1 MACSETVC
9 LVLLAV
15 LLLPCSSSGCMF
27 GIPTLGAT
35 FPAGDIFLE
44 KGQSLKIT
52 CKLNKVD
59 NVTNAKKIFF
69 TAGKERV
76 PKRFV
81 NVIDMS
87 TAELLIPNMTLTN
100 HSVYYCRLQTMDKV
114 VCLNQVVVGL
124 KPQEP
129 KNLTCI
135 SENWQ
140 SLVCN
145 WDKEDHY
152 LPTSYTILY
161 TLAGRGSRS
170 QLLRCPGDSDRK
182 NNTCLWDFT
191 TSPIYRTVHEF
202 YTIIMTGYNALGNVT
217 FPPIRF
223 HHYAHV
229 IPNPPEN
236 LCAQNV
242 TTHSVVLK
250 WVVAYPMQ
258 NFPPGLITRVEFRH
272 KWIPEGQWIIV
283 NTTNLPYNPAD
294 MTLHITNLPYAHT
307 NYTIRVQHKSQRA
320 QDKGYSEPATVNIT
334 TESEKPTAPPKV
346 DIGGFENEKLSIR
359 NIYLYWERIPECLYN
374 SDGFEYQIE
383 IEENGALSNIVTA
396 DKTASYIKIKNLS
409 HNAYTFNIYA
419 KNNLGVSDAPS
430 VITVPHYKS
439 SGIKGPLAFTK
450 IEYDDGV
457 TELSWNEPDTT
468 DLIGSTP
475 IIDYTIFWCE
485 NTKDKA
491 FQCTGSMN
499 WIRVPAKANWH
510 NVTIPDKNRTYQF
523 AISANGENESSGLSW
538 TVCTV
543 AHDKVIE
550 GLTQV
555 SLSMVGSTFLGI
567 SWNLQCSH
575 RIGQVLGYNF
585 RYCPIF
591 SANTA
596 QLREC
601 KEPSKVQFV
610 QGDAN
615 TKLGNITGLMPY
627 TAYMYNLTVLSKG
640 GEGVGETQFAT
651 TLEAAPEPPSD
662 LVATNVTNSS
672 IHISWKPPARPNGNI
687 KYYEVNYTVG
697 TTKIDGTY
705 TEHTLVDLPSFTNVS
720 IYLRACTIAC
730 SNKSNVIMERTLIGT
745 PSKIDMVH
753 LRRQLNESNVKVSW
767 NVPVNRAGY
776 IDFYE
781 LWVEEHGK
789 NASDKDY
796 TVSNQTSQLVS
807 IPDCFGD
814 KPLVYIFRVR
824 AVNKDEYNQS
834 QYGPWSDPREENCY
848 SSGFPST
855 EVIIFFSIFAA
866 VILVSVVWCYGK
878 RFWICLE
885 KMRNVPVEL
894 PPGLDPSSQTF
905 APTQKP
911 PLDSSKPTPEDIDD
925 SEMLLTKSER
935 HGRNP
940 SGDSS
945 GCSSA
950 GNNDSISLTSNRQI
964 STDSGTE
971 ADQLTEGDSTQVQVH
986 VEMDPVDAVRNWQ
999 VMPDKF
1005 TPDQSNQ
1012 QIEMLSCMQT
1022 YCKIGEANNSDVATT
1037 GPYIMLGE
1045 QQQPPQENNKGS
1057 NGYVTV
1063 EQVDLML
1070 SRQESNGYSAAPPN
1084 GFMLRK
1090 GSTSTAEE
1098 TPSSCSSRTSSASGS
1113 PTLPQAALNGYAKV
1127 GNSGPPAP
1135 PKSANSSG
1143 YVALGDVNLSFKPPQ
1158 HEDETPKIKQID
1170 LCNSGMRRLRL
1181 FLNLLLLTQAGGIA
1195 QIKPSICI
1203 YSLTTSS
1210 NFKGKICKGT
1220 LIFEDNFTKLD
1231 PQKWTHEITMA
1242 GGGNNEFQIYWNGSV
1257 APPNASANVF
1267 ITDSSVLN
1275 IKPNFLATTYS
1286 ENFLTSGNINLGKY
1300 CTASWNNGCNR
1311 TGSGSLIL
1319 PPITSARLHTINTF
1333 NFRYGTVQV
1342 RAQLPAG
1349 DWIWPAIWMMPKRST
1364 YGTWPRSGEIDIMES
1379 RGNRDLGSFN
1389 GGTNIGVEMSS
1400 STLHWGPDTANNRFR
1415 KTNWERKTAK
1425 GNGYDKAFH
1434 LYEVQWTPDYIKF
1447 SIDGNETGRVTPSS
1461 GGFWQ
1466 LGNFSS
1472 SLTNIWANGTKM
1484 APFDQ
1489 EFFLILNVAVG
1500 GTTGMFPDGISNPK
1514 PKPWSNASP
1523 NTAFKDFWSK
1533 RADWEPTWKTDGTTA
1548 LKIDYVRVYAL

>member
-15 LLLPCSSSGCMF
+15 LLLPCVSSGCMF

-35 FPAGDIFLE
+35 YPAGDIFLE

-52 CKLNKVD
+52 CKLDEVD
-59 NVTNAKKIFF
+59 NVTNANKIFF
-69 TAGKERV
+69 TDGNERV

-81 NVIDMS
+81 NVIDTS
-87 TAELLIPNMTLTN
+87 TAKLSIPNMTLTN

-129 KNLTCI
+129 QNVTCI
-135 SENWQ
+135 SKNWETFT
-140 SLVCN
+140 CK
-145 WDKEDHY
+145 WDKVDHY
-152 LPTSYTILY
+152 TPTTYTILY

-170 QLLRCPGDSDRK
+170 QLLRCPTDSDKR
-182 NNTCLWDFT
+182 NNTCTWDFS
-191 TSPIYRTVHEF
+191 TSPIYRTAHEF
-202 YTIIMTGYNALGNVT
+202 YTITLAGYNALGNVT
-217 FPPIRF
+217 FPPIRY

-229 IPNPPEN
+229 IPRPPEN
-236 LCAQNV
+236 LRAQNV
-242 TTHSVVLK
+242 TSHSVTLK
-250 WVVAYPMQ
+250 WAVAYPMQ
-258 NFPPGLITRVEFRH
+258 IFPPGLITRVEFRH
-272 KWIPEGQWIIV
+272 KWIPEGQWITV
-283 NTTNLPYNPAD
+283 NTTNLPYNPVN

-307 NYTIRVQHKSQRA
+307 NYTIRVQHKSQKA

-334 TESEKPTAPPKV
+334 TKSEKPTASPKV
-346 DIGGFENEKLSIR
+346 DMGGFENEKPNDASLR

-374 SDGFEYQIE
+374 SDDFEYQIE
-383 IEENGALSNIVTA
+383 IEEESGALLDIVKA
-396 DKTASYIKIKNLS
+396 DKTSSYIKIKGLL
-409 HNAYTFNIYA
+409 HDAYTFKIYA
-419 KNNLGVSDAPS
+419 RNNLGVADAPS
-430 VITVPHYKS
+430 VIKVPHYKS
-439 SGIKGPLAFTK
+439 CKPFCIKGPLAFTK

-457 TELSWNEPDTT
+457 TELSWNEPDTPG
-468 DLIGSTP
+468 LGELSGLLP
-475 IIDYTIFWCE
+475 IVDYTIFWCE
-485 NTKDKA
+485 NSKDKA

-499 WIRVPAKANWH
+499 WIRVPANANWH

-523 AISANGENESSGLSW
+523 AISANSKNQSSGLSW

-555 SLSMVGSTFLGI
+555 GLSKVGSTFLEI

-585 RYCPIF
+585 RYCPIIP
-591 SANTA
+591 A
-596 QLREC
+596 QLRNC

-610 QGDAN
+610 PGDAN
-615 TKLGNITGLMPY
+615 TELGNITGLMPY
-627 TAYMYNLTVLSKG
+627 TAYMYNLTVLSMG
-640 GEGVGETQFAT
+640 GEGVGETEFAT
-651 TLEAAPEPPSD
+651 TLEAAPEPPRD
-662 LVATNVTNSS
+662 LKATYVTNST
-672 IHISWKPPARPNGNI
+672 IHISWFPPARSNGNI
-687 KYYEVNYTVG
+687 KYYEVNYTLG
-697 TTKIDGTY
+697 TTKIDGIFTSTGLY
-705 TEHTLVDLPSFTNVS
+705 DLPSFTNMS
-720 IYLRACTIAC
+720 IYVRACTIAC
-730 SNKSNVIMERTLIGT
+730 SNKSNVIMTRTLIGT

-767 NVPVNRAGY
+767 NEPVNRAGY
-776 IDFYE
+776 IDFYQ

-789 NASDKDY
+789 NVSDTPY
-796 TVSNQTSQLVS
+796 TVSNQTNQLVS
-807 IPDCFGD
+807 IPDCSGD
-814 KPLVYIFRVR
+814 KPLVYTFRVR

-855 EVIIFFSIFAA
+855 EVITVFTIFAA
-866 VILVSVVWCYGK
+866 VILISVVWCYGK

-905 APTQKP
+905 APTQKS

-1022 YCKIGEANNSDVATT
+1022 YCKIGEANTGDMATT

-1070 SRQESNGYSAAPPN
+1070 SRQDSNGYSAAPPN

-1090 GSTSTAEE
+1090 GSTSTADE
-1098 TPSSCSSRTSSASGS
+1098 TPSSCSSSTSSAPAS
-1113 PTLPQAALNGYAKV
+1113 PTMPQAALNGYAKV
-1127 GNSGPPAP
+1127 GDPGPPAP

-1158 HEDETPKIKQID
+1158 HEDETPKIKQ
-1170 LCNSGMRRLRL
+1170 C
-1181 FLNLLLLTQAGGIA
+1181 
-1195 QIKPSICI
+1195 
-1203 YSLTTSS
+1203 
-1210 NFKGKICKGT
+1210 
-1220 LIFEDNFTKLD
+1220 
-1231 PQKWTHEITMA
+1231 
-1242 GGGNNEFQIYWNGSV
+1242 
-1257 APPNASANVF
+1257 
-1267 ITDSSVLN
+1267 
-1275 IKPNFLATTYS
+1275 
-1286 ENFLTSGNINLGKY
+1286 
-1300 CTASWNNGCNR
+1300 
-1311 TGSGSLIL
+1311 
-1319 PPITSARLHTINTF
+1319 
-1333 NFRYGTVQV
+1333 
-1342 RAQLPAG
+1342 
-1349 DWIWPAIWMMPKRST
+1349 
-1364 YGTWPRSGEIDIMES
+1364 
-1379 RGNRDLGSFN
+1379 
-1389 GGTNIGVEMSS
+1389 
-1400 STLHWGPDTANNRFR
+1400 
-1415 KTNWERKTAK
+1415 
-1425 GNGYDKAFH
+1425 
-1434 LYEVQWTPDYIKF
+1434 
-1447 SIDGNETGRVTPSS
+1447 
-1461 GGFWQ
+1461 
-1466 LGNFSS
+1466 
-1472 SLTNIWANGTKM
+1472 
-1484 APFDQ
+1484 
-1489 EFFLILNVAVG
+1489 
-1500 GTTGMFPDGISNPK
+1500 
-1514 PKPWSNASP
+1514 
-1523 NTAFKDFWSK
+1523 
-1533 RADWEPTWKTDGTTA
+1533 
-1548 LKIDYVRVYAL
+1548 